1 MSTKK
6 SLASILGVGE
16 NRVEVDAKLLPKTL
30 QPTISPNIGR
40 VGIGRVNVPKT
51 NSIQRLADALKGIS
65 PILNDY
71 RETQQAEAEIQI
83 SDFQSK
89 LSQAQTEQER
99 QTIMNDLNKRKGES
113 EKELNK
119 RLKGQYSLNPLATI
133 KARKLMGHSMSAKH
147 EAFKQE
153 ALETYKKEIKAK
165 GNVVTQEDIIKFLDD
180 TDKKFFTENNMT
192 DPLMREGLYFGI
204 KPTRTRDLADLRSTL
219 GEYHETEVLLPNLTD
234 NMLKTFTSTDYN
246 PNVSSMSFDESNQAE
261 LFSHNAVLEHMQ
273 SYMRDFDILDTIEKQ
288 ENFLR
293 NFVDQVAL
301 EDAELVL
308 SRLELLDEFKIGNE
322 PFSNK
327 MKQIFEIGLEKKI
340 ENYEAILD
348 ARFDRKFDDE
358 FGETLASLH
367 QASQGTITYDD
378 DGSIIKIE
386 GGTTAD
392 LDKSYS
398 ALQEQIENLP
408 TDTKE
413 QMEYAHH
420 ATHKAAT
427 EYQRTK
433 NIIMMETYD
442 VLNNTQYSTEFY
454 NDNIHDKFTNIT
466 NDIFRNPAKY
476 GLPEDF
482 GNPRDFLVH
491 QDSSGNVS
499 ETIYKPQVLRIF
511 DRVLGKY
518 NFNANQALQQTSG
531 IQGYDNKIN
540 YISDHYRESDEP
552 FFNDIASNII
562 ALLKDPQALEDLGYK
577 KPEPPPET
585 PKAEE
590 IDIQLPEEVRGRF
603 MGLPSTLKDY
613 ANINMFS
620 PDLTDRNPDYKNI
633 PSFSTLYDDIYGLQN
648 IDFDNK
654 DRILAQV
661 NHNANILV
669 ANAMTELNNI
679 EARFARY
686 DNGKGSLFT
695 SKQSSKGV
703 DKVSYHK
710 NLVYKYNN
718 LLPARGVSIG
728 ELTNILST
736 YNSSVDGHY
745 TNKFGIPIFP
755 STIEKIKNGE
765 MPIVNFKPNA
775 LLLKELAD
783 KLGISVEQLKS
794 AQMKI
799 ANTRSG
805 FKFYTESKRDFA
817 GNVIETI
824 KAGEVN

>member
-83 SDFQSK
+83 SDFQSR
-89 LSQAQTEQER
+89 LSQ
-99 QTIMNDLNKRKGES
+99 GES

-165 GNVVTQEDIIKFLDD
+165 GDVVTQEDIIKFLDD

-192 DPLMREGLYFGI
+192 DPLMREGLHFGI

-219 GEYHETEVLLPNLTD
+219 GEFHETEVLIPNLTD
-234 NMLKTFTSTDYN
+234 NMLKTFTSTGYN

-273 SYMRDFDILDTIEKQ
+273 SYMKDFDILDTIEKQ

-293 NFVDQVAL
+293 NFIDQVPL

-348 ARFDRKFDDE
+348 ARLDRKFDDE
-358 FGETLASLH
+358 FGESTAALH
-367 QASQGTITYDD
+367 KASQGTITYDD

-398 ALQEQIENLP
+398 ALQKQIENLP

-413 QMEYAHH
+413 EMEYAHY
-420 ATHKAAT
+420 ATHKLAT

-442 VLNNTQYSTEFY
+442 VLNNTQYSTDFF
-454 NDNIHDKFTNIT
+454 NDNIHEKFRNIT
-466 NDIFRNPAKY
+466 NDIFRNPTKY
-476 GLPEDF
+476 GLPEGF
-482 GNPRDFLVH
+482 GNPLDFLVH
-491 QDSSGNVS
+491 ADSAGNVKD
-499 ETIYKPQVLRIF
+499 TRYKPQVLRIF
-511 DRVLGKY
+511 DRVLAKY

-552 FFNDIASNII
+552 FFNDIASDII

-585 PKAEE
+585 PETEE
-590 IDIQLPEEVRGRF
+590 IDIQLPEEERGRI
-603 MGLPSTLKDY
+603 MGLPSTLKAN

-620 PDLTDRNPDYKNI
+620 PDLRDRDPDYKTI
-633 PSFSTLYDDIYGLQN
+633 PSFSTLYNDIYGLQN
-648 IDFDNK
+648 TDFDNK
-654 DRILAQV
+654 DRILAQ
-661 NHNANILV
+661 ANRNGNRLV

-695 SKQSSKGV
+695 SEQLTKGV

-710 NLVYKYNN
+710 NLVYQYNN

-765 MPIVNFKPNA
+765 MPIVDFNPNA
-775 LLLKELAD
+775 LRLKDLAD
-783 KLGISVEQLKS
+783 QLGISVETLRAS
-794 AQMKI
+794 QMKI
-799 ANTRSG
+799 ANIRSG
-805 FKFYTESKRDFA
+805 FKFHTESKRDFA
-817 GNVIETI
+817 GNVVETI